1 MKIHIYNARSKNMS
15 VDEYLADRLI
25 NAIPETTL
33 NRSISISN
41 YPIATFK
48 TLCTAPADGIGTG
61 GKFWRLPE
69 NCAMYRR
76 RISYYIALAWDSKDW
91 TMKDMESH
99 YKTLCRYLD
108 FRDQE

>member
-1 MKIHIYNARSKNMS
+1 MPERQAVSLVKIHIYNARSKNMS

-76 RISYYIALAWDSKDW
+76 RISYYIAHATDSKDR
-91 TMKDMESH
+91 TMKDMETH
-99 YKTLCRYLD
+99 
-108 FRDQE
+108 